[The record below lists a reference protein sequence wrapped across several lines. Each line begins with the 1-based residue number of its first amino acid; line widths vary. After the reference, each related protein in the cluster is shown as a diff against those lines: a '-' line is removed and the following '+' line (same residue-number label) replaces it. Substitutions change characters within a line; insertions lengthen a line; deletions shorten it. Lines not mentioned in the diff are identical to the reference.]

1 MNYTPVILKGDFK
14 SMTSRDKK
22 AALDRAI
29 REIEK
34 QFGKGSVMLLGSQES
49 KQSVDVISSGSI
61 SVDSAVT
68 IGGYPRGRVVEVYGA
83 ESSGKTTV
91 ALHAVAEV
99 QKRGGIAAFVD
110 AEHALDIKY
119 ARSLGVDVDNLLI
132 SQPDY
137 GEQALEIVDGL
148 VRSNAVDMVVVD
160 SVAALVPRTEIEG
173 SIGELQVGLQARLMS
188 QTLRKISGTVSKS
201 RTIVM
206 FINQTRMK
214 IGVMYG
220 NPETTTGGVAL
231 KFYASIRLEIRRGAA
246 IREGSN
252 VTGNETT
259 IKVVKNKLA
268 PPFKEAKVDI
278 IYGKG
283 IAKEHELINLGLNT
297 GIVERKGAWYNY
309 IQEDGKETSL
319 GQGKSNSAE
328 YLSKNPDIMSE
339 IEGRIREA
347 LNLPETASLEDGND
361 EKQQ

>member
-1 MNYTPVILKGDFK
+1 
-14 SMTSRDKK
+14 MTSRDKK

-49 KQSVDVISSGSI
+49 MQSVDVISSGSI
-61 SVDSAVT
+61 SIDSAVT

-99 QKRGGIAAFVD
+99 QRRGGIAAFVD

-119 ARSLGVDVDNLLI
+119 ARNLGVDVDNLLI

-160 SVAALVPRTEIEG
+160 SVAALVPRIEIEG

-201 RTIVM
+201 KTIVM

-246 IREGSN
+246 IREGSS

-259 IKVVKNKLA
+259 VKVVKNKLA

-283 IAKEHELINLGLNT
+283 IAREHELINLGLET

-309 IQEDGKETSL
+309 VSEDGKETSL
-319 GQGKSNSAE
+319 GQGKANAADHIA
-328 YLSKNPDIMSE
+328 KTPDVMSE
-339 IEGRIREA
+339 METRIRKA
-347 LNLPETASLEDGND
+347 LGLPEASSIND
-361 EKQQ
+361 VSDESRE